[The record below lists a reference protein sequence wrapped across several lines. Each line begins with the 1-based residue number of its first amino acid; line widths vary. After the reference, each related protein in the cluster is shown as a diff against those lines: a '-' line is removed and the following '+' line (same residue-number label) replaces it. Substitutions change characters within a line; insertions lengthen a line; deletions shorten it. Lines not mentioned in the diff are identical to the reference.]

1 MAAWQFWMDRGGTF
15 TDIVAKKPD
24 GSLVTHKLLSE
35 NPTHYKDAAIQGI
48 RELLGLSADEALP
61 IEMID
66 EVKMGTTVATNA
78 LLERKGEP
86 TLLVT
91 SYGLGDVLKI
101 GYQTRPDIF
110 ALDIILPEQ
119 LYVGVEEAS
128 ERLLAD
134 GTIDRPLD
142 KEGLAVRLMAW
153 RKKGIESIAIVF
165 AHSYRFPEHEKA
177 VGRLAR
183 ALGFKQVSLSHEV
196 SPLVKLVP
204 RGDTTV
210 VDAYLSPILKR
221 YVEQVDS
228 QLLNRDVS
236 LNQLSDNVAVN
247 NDSTIP
253 LYFMQSNGGLVDA
266 HKFRGK
272 DAILSGPAGGVVGMV
287 ETASN
292 DGFKRIIGFDMG
304 GTSTDVAHFNASHF
318 SSDKAESSKKETEY
332 DVREYERE
340 FETQIA
346 GVRLRA
352 PMMNIHTVAAG
363 GGSIVKFADG
373 RFQVGPESAGA
384 FPGPACYRNGGPL
397 TITDCNVLL
406 GKVKAEYFPE
416 CFGPKRNQGLDYVGI
431 KQQFEQLAKYIN
443 TESVEFYSPE
453 EIAQGFLTIAIE
465 SMANAV
471 KKISLQRGYDVGNY
485 VLNAFGGA
493 GAQHACLVAESL
505 GMRQVYLHPFAGVL
519 SAYGIGLAKERW
531 LGEES
536 LQLEIF
542 DTDPANV
549 MSSNALT
556 SCEVLDQIELCQ
568 IRLQQQASAS
578 ISKALNNQTSGSHT
592 RHKIQDF
599 WRIHIKYKGTDTPL
613 LLTLPDNLDL
623 AKVAEEFHQLHHQT
637 FGFSNPERILILE
650 ALQLERVAGGRDAK
664 NSDKTQGYKEDPY
677 TGQLTA
683 ITHSDMTCNVKS
695 CAKGKMKSDYKILKV
710 PVYRREQLPKNVEIR
725 GPALIAENNSTIVIE
740 PSWVGIV
747 IESGALVL
755 THQVVAAVDENTARD
770 SQSKGELK
778 FSRPDAI
785 QLEVFNNLF
794 MFVAE
799 QMGFVLEKT
808 AASVNIKERLD
819 FSCALFDKKG
829 ELVANAPHIP
839 VHLGSMSESIKVV
852 INNNPNMKSGDAFVL
867 NTPYNGGTHLPDI
880 TIVKPV
886 FISEEINGLKGKYRK
901 ADFYVA
907 ARGHHADVG
916 GITPGSMPARSQH
929 INEEGILLDNLC
941 LVKEG
946 EFQAEMITLALSDHE
961 FPARNIEQN
970 IADLKAQLAACE
982 KGAQELV
989 RLSRQYG
996 LNTLH
1001 AYMGH
1006 VQDNA
1011 ENTLKECLK
1020 NLDSGAFEYR
1030 MDDGS
1035 LIKVDIVIDQIK
1047 GRAKVDFTGTS
1058 DQHLGNFNAPTSVTK
1073 AAVLYVFRCLVAKSM
1088 PLNAGFFRA
1097 LDIIVPEGSML
1108 APRYPAAVVSG
1119 NVETAQYI
1127 VDTLLGALG
1136 IMAASQG
1143 TNNNFT
1149 FGDDEFQYYETLC
1162 GGAGATNTHKGASG
1176 VHSHMTNSRLTDIEI
1191 LEQRFPVMLEHFS
1204 IRPCSGG
1211 SGKYKGGDGIERHIR
1226 FLKPMSATIISGH
1239 RQVPTFGMAGGGF
1252 GKVGMN
1258 FIQRFAPDSQGIA
1271 FLEKNQFK
1279 LEFLNGCTDI
1289 QMYTGDVFC
1298 IHTPG
1303 GGGYGTPLAKAA
1315 SKAFVSHKYS
1325 DKDQ

>member
-35 NPTHYKDAAIQGI
+35 NPAHYKDAAIQGI
-48 RELLGLSADEALP
+48 RELLDLRDDQSLP
-61 IEMID
+61 IEMIS

-91 SYGLGDVLKI
+91 SHGLGDVLKI

-110 ALDIILPEQ
+110 SLDIRLPEQ

-142 KEGLAVRLMAW
+142 EEGLAVRLIGW
-153 RKKGIESIAIVF
+153 RKQGIESIAIAF

-177 VGRLAR
+177 AGRLAQV
-183 ALGFKQVSLSHEV
+183 LGFKQVSLSHEV

-210 VDAYLSPILKR
+210 VDAYLSPLLRR
-221 YVEQVDS
+221 YTKQVDD
-228 QLLNRDVS
+228 QLPV
-236 LNQLSDNVAVN
+236 
-247 NDSTIP
+247 P

-292 DGFKRIIGFDMG
+292 DGFERIIGFDMG
-304 GTSTDVAHFNASHF
+304 GTSTDVAHFNASQF
-318 SSDKAESSKKETEY
+318 NPRVDDDTSI
-332 DVREYERE
+332 REYERE
-340 FETQIA
+340 FETQVA
-346 GVRLRA
+346 GIRLRA

-363 GGSIVKFADG
+363 GGSIVKFSDG

-397 TITDCNVLL
+397 TITDCNLFL
-406 GKVKAEYFPE
+406 GKLKAEYFPQ
-416 CFGPKRNQGLDYVGI
+416 CFGPERNQGLDYWGV
-431 KQQFEQLAKYIN
+431 KLQFEQLALEIN
-443 TESVEFYSPE
+443 QQTLTFYSVEY
-453 EIAQGFLTIAIE
+453 IAQGFLTIAIE
-465 SMANAV
+465 NMANAV
-471 KKISLQRGYDVGNY
+471 KKISLQRGYDVGDY

-493 GAQHACLVAESL
+493 GAQHGCLVAESL
-505 GMRQVYLHPFAGVL
+505 GMKQVYLHPFAGVL
-519 SAYGIGLAKERW
+519 SAYGIGLAHERW

-536 LQLEIF
+536 LQLKFSESITTCVLLDEIE
-542 DTDPANV
+542 
-549 MSSNALT
+549 SRQL
-556 SCEVLDQIELCQ
+556 
-568 IRLQQQASAS
+568 RLQQQADLYFAKAS
-578 ISKALNNQTSGSHT
+578 DTKKS
-592 RHKIQDF
+592 RDF
-599 WRIHIKYKGTDTPL
+599 WRLHIKYKGTDTPL
-613 LLTLPDNLDL
+613 LLTLSNNLDL
-623 AKVAEEFHQLHHQT
+623 AKVAKEFHQLHQQT
-637 FGFSNPERILILE
+637 FGFFDPLRELIFE
-650 ALQLERVAGGRDAK
+650 ALQLERIVGGSDAK
-664 NSDKTQGYKEDPY
+664 GNKEHKEFKQDHY
-677 TGQLTA
+677 TGELKPIAHTKM
-683 ITHSDMTCNVKS
+683 ICNVTDVIDS
-695 CAKGKMKSDYKILKV
+695 SGRSDIETVNV
-710 PVYRREQLPKNVEIR
+710 PVYRRELLPQHINIK

-740 PSWVGIV
+740 SNWVGKV
-747 IESGALVL
+747 IDSGALVL
-755 THQVVAAVDENTARD
+755 TYHAPTTMPLGSNISAQFKSVRND
-770 SQSKGELK
+770 L
-778 FSRPDAI
+778 RPNAI

-839 VHLGSMSESIKVV
+839 VHLGSMSESIRVV
-852 INNNPNMKSGDAFVL
+852 INNNPNMKPGDAFVL

-880 TIVKPV
+880 TVVKPI
-886 FISEEINGLKGKYRK
+886 FINDTSSDNMTEKPR

-929 INEEGILLDNLC
+929 INEEGVLLDNLC

-946 EFQAEMITLALSDHE
+946 QFQTDMITQALSDHE
-961 FPARNIEQN
+961 FPARNIKQN

-982 KGAQELV
+982 KGAQELT
-989 RLSRQYG
+989 RLSRHYG
-996 LNTLH
+996 LAKLH
-1001 AYMGH
+1001 AYMDH

-1011 ENTLKECLK
+1011 EKTLRDCLK
-1020 NLDSGAFEYR
+1020 NLDSGSFEYF

-1035 LIKVDIVIDQIK
+1035 VIKAAITIYKERDNEKDK
-1047 GRAKVDFTGTS
+1047 ENYRAKVDFSGTS
-1058 DQHLGNFNAPTSVTK
+1058 NQHRGNFNAPTSVAK
-1073 AAVLYVFRCLVAKSM
+1073 AAVLYIFRCLVAKSM

-1108 APRYPAAVVSG
+1108 APQYPAAVVSG

-1149 FGDDEFQYYETLC
+1149 FGDEEFQYYETLC
-1162 GGAGATNTHKGASG
+1162 GGAGATQNKDGASS
-1176 VHSHMTNSRLTDIEI
+1176 VHSHMTNSRLTDVEI
-1191 LEQRFPVMLEHFS
+1191 LEQRFPVMLEHFA
-1204 IRPCSGG
+1204 IRPDSGG
-1211 SGKYKGGDGIERHIR
+1211 IGEHNGGDGIERHVR
-1226 FLKPMSATIISGH
+1226 FLKAMSATIISGH
-1239 RQVPTFGMAGGGF
+1239 RQVPTFGMAGGSP

-1258 FIQRFAPDSQGIA
+1258 FIQRCVLDPQGIPDPKRK
-1271 FLEKNQFK
+1271 EPK
-1279 LEFLNGCTDI
+1279 LEFLSGCTDI
-1289 QMYTGDVFC
+1289 RMEKGDVFC

-1303 GGGYGTPLAKAA
+1303 GGGFGPPSDNSA
-1315 SKAFVSHKYS
+1315 SKGDVN
-1325 DKDQ
+1325 DKE

>member
-35 NPTHYKDAAIQGI
+35 NPAHYKDAAIYGI
-48 RELLGLSADEALP
+48 RELLQLEDGQPLP
-61 IEMID
+61 IELID

-91 SYGLGDVLKI
+91 SHGLGDILKI

-110 ALDIILPEQ
+110 ALDIRLPEQ
-119 LYVGVEEAS
+119 LYIGVEETS

-134 GTIDRPLD
+134 GTVDLPFD
-142 KEGLAVRLMAW
+142 EEGLAVRLIEW
-153 RKKGIESIAIVF
+153 RKQGIESIAIAF
-165 AHSYRFPEHEKA
+165 AHGYRFPEHEKA
-177 VGRLAR
+177 AGRLAQE
-183 ALGFKQVSLSHEV
+183 LGFTQVSLSHEV

-221 YVEQVDS
+221 YVEQVDG
-228 QLLNRDVS
+228 
-236 LNQLSDNVAVN
+236 QLSADKASSIKTSFTKISITKKV
-247 NDSTIP
+247 P

-287 ETASN
+287 ETASD
-292 DGFKRIIGFDMG
+292 DGFERIIGFDMG
-304 GTSTDVAHFNASHF
+304 GTSTDVAHYNADQF
-318 SSDKAESSKKETEY
+318 SSSDNTKNPI
-332 DVREYERE
+332 REYERE
-340 FETQIA
+340 FETQVA

-363 GGSIVKFADG
+363 GGSIVKFSDG

-416 CFGPKRNQGLDYVGI
+416 CFGPQRNQGLDFEGI
-431 KQQFEQLAKYIN
+431 KKQFEALANSIN
-443 TESVEFYSPE
+443 QETAFHYSAE
-453 EIAQGFLTIAIE
+453 DIAQGFLTIAIE

-471 KKISLQRGYDVGNY
+471 KKISLQRGYDVSNY

-493 GAQHACLVAESL
+493 GAQHACLVAEAL
-505 GMRQVYLHPFAGVL
+505 GMSQVYLHPFAGVL
-519 SAYGIGLAKERW
+519 SAYGIGLANERW

-536 LQLEIF
+536 LQITYEG
-542 DTDPANV
+542 DTN
-549 MSSNALT
+549 
-556 SCEVLDQIELCQ
+556 SCSVLDVIELHQ
-568 IRLQQQASAS
+568 IRLQEQANKA
-578 ISKALNNQTSGSHT
+578 ISTNRLSSSSELSSPKT
-592 RHKIQDF
+592 IQDF
-599 WRIHIKYKGTDTPL
+599 WRIHVKYQGTDTPL
-613 LLTLPDNLDL
+613 LLSLPNNLDMISV
-623 AKVAEEFHQLHHQT
+623 AKGFHQLHQKT
-637 FGFSNPERILILE
+637 FGFSDPERVLILE
-650 ALQLERVAGGRDAK
+650 ALQLERVASNTNNLNDQNIASTVTEK
-664 NSDKTQGYKEDPY
+664 NTLNPI
-677 TGQLTA
+677 A
-683 ITHSDMTCNVKS
+683 HSNMSCQFEGDVKPFT
-695 CAKGKMKSDYKILKV
+695 V
-710 PVYRREQLPKNVEIR
+710 PVYRREQLPKNIDIV

-740 PSWVGIV
+740 PNWVGRV
-747 IESGALVL
+747 IESGALIL
-755 THQVVAAVDENTARD
+755 TLQAVSEHVDTPKQAASV
-770 SQSKGELK
+770 
-778 FSRPDAI
+778 DAI

-819 FSCALFDKKG
+819 FSCALFDQHG

-852 INNNPNMKSGDAFVL
+852 INNNPNMKAGDAFVL

-886 FISEEINGLKGKYRK
+886 FINSET

-946 EFQAEMITLALSDHE
+946 VFQTDMITAVLSDHE

-982 KGAQELV
+982 KGAQELD
-989 RLSRQYG
+989 RLSLQYG
-996 LNTLH
+996 LETLH
-1001 AYMGH
+1001 SYMGH

-1011 ENTLKECLK
+1011 ELTLKACLK
-1020 NLDSGAFEYR
+1020 ELDSGAFEYP

-1035 LIKVDIVIDQIK
+1035 LIKVAITIDK
-1047 GRAKVDFTGTS
+1047 ENGRAKVDFSGTS
-1058 DQHLGNFNAPTSVTK
+1058 DQHSGNFNAPTSVAK
-1073 AAVLYVFRCLVAKSM
+1073 AAVLYVFRCLVNKAM

-1108 APRYPAAVVSG
+1108 APQYPAAVVSG

-1149 FGDDEFQYYETLC
+1149 FGDEEFQYYETLC
-1162 GGAGATNTHKGASG
+1162 GGAGATDNNHGASG
-1176 VHSHMTNSRLTDIEI
+1176 VHSHMTNSRLTDVEI

-1204 IRPCSGG
+1204 LRPASGG
-1211 SGKYKGGDGIERHIR
+1211 VGQFNGGDGIERHIR

-1239 RQVPTFGMAGGGF
+1239 RQVPTFGMAGGDA

-1258 FIQRFAPDSQGIA
+1258 FVQRFSFDSAG
-1271 FLEKNQFK
+1271 NPVPR
-1279 LEFLNGCTDI
+1279 LEFLQGCTDI
-1289 QMYTGDVFC
+1289 QMNRGDVFC

-1303 GGGYGTPLAKAA
+1303 GGGYGDHLGVESSDVLDA
-1315 SKAFVSHKYS
+1315 

>member
-35 NPTHYKDAAIQGI
+35 NPAHYKDAAIHGI
-48 RELLGLSADEALP
+48 RELLGLADDQALP
-61 IEMID
+61 IELID

-91 SYGLGDVLKI
+91 SHGLGDILKI

-110 ALDIILPEQ
+110 ALDIHLPEQ
-119 LYVGVEEAS
+119 LYIGVEEAS

-134 GTIDRPLD
+134 GTIDRPFD
-142 KEGLAVRLMAW
+142 EEGLAVRLIEW
-153 RKKGIESIAIVF
+153 RKQGIESIAIAF
-165 AHSYRFPEHEKA
+165 AHGYRFPEHEKA
-177 VGRLAR
+177 AGRLAKE
-183 ALGFKQVSLSHEV
+183 LGFKQISLSHEV

-210 VDAYLSPILKR
+210 VDAYLSPILRR
-221 YVEQVDS
+221 YVEQVD
-228 QLLNRDVS
+228 
-236 LNQLSDNVAVN
+236 NQLSSSEQKA
-247 NDSTIP
+247 SLKQKIP

-287 ETASN
+287 ETASD
-292 DGFKRIIGFDMG
+292 DGFERIIGFDMG
-304 GTSTDVAHFNASHF
+304 GTSTDVAHFNARHL
-318 SSDKAESSKKETEY
+318 SSSNSKSSSPNNAI
-332 DVREYERE
+332 REYERE
-340 FETQIA
+340 FETQVA

-397 TITDCNVLL
+397 TITDCNMLL

-416 CFGPKRNQGLDYVGI
+416 CFGPKRNQGLDYAGV
-431 KQQFEQLAKYIN
+431 KQQFQQLAEVIN
-443 TESVEFYSPE
+443 TESNTTYAAE

-465 SMANAV
+465 NMANAV
-471 KKISLQRGYDVGNY
+471 KKISLQRGYDVGSY

-505 GMRQVYLHPFAGVL
+505 GMKQVYLHPFAGVL
-519 SAYGIGLAKERW
+519 SAYGIGLANERW

-536 LQLEIF
+536 LQLE
-542 DTDPANV
+542 V
-549 MSSNALT
+549 SSKSSESINA
-556 SCEVLDQIELCQ
+556 CAVLDEIELRQ
-568 IRLQQQASAS
+568 IRLQQKANAL
-578 ISKALNNQTSGSHT
+578 ISKASSASTPNKH
-592 RHKIQDF
+592 QDF

-613 LLTLPDNLDL
+613 LLNLPNNLDM
-623 AKVAEEFHQLHHQT
+623 AKVAKEFHQLHQQT
-637 FGFSNPERILILE
+637 FGFSNPEGALILE
-650 ALQLERVAGGRDAK
+650 ALQLERVVGGRDVK
-664 NSDKTQGYKEDPY
+664 GKEKSQEYKQDHY
-677 TGQLTA
+677 SGKLKA
-683 ITHSDMTCNVKS
+683 IAHSDMTCAISGESKT
-695 CAKGKMKSDYKILKV
+695 LQV
-710 PVYRREQLPKNVEIR
+710 PVYRREQLPQNTEIK
-725 GPALIAENNSTIVIE
+725 GPTLIAENNSTIVIE
-740 PSWVGIV
+740 PNWVGKV

-755 THQVVAAVDENTARD
+755 TYQTDTCIEGGIEGGLESKSELNVA
-770 SQSKGELK
+770 
-778 FSRPDAI
+778 RPDAI

-819 FSCALFDKKG
+819 FSCALFDKNG

-852 INNNPNMKSGDAFVL
+852 ISNNPNMKVGDAFVL

-886 FISEEINGLKGKYRK
+886 FINSEQT

-929 INEEGILLDNLC
+929 INQEGILLDNLC

-946 EFQAEMITLALSDHE
+946 EFQTDMITAALSDHE

-982 KGAQELV
+982 KGAQELA

-996 LNTLH
+996 LETLH

-1011 ENTLKECLK
+1011 EATLKACLK
-1020 NLDSGAFEYR
+1020 ELNSGSFEYP

-1035 LIKVDIVIDQIK
+1035 LIKVAITIDTEN

-1058 DQHLGNFNAPTSVTK
+1058 DQHTGNFNAPTSVAK

-1108 APRYPAAVVSG
+1108 APQYPAAVVSG

-1149 FGDDEFQYYETLC
+1149 FGDEEFQYYETLC
-1162 GGAGATNTHKGASG
+1162 GGAGATQNNEGANG
-1176 VHSHMTNSRLTDIEI
+1176 VHSHMTNSRLTDVEI
-1191 LEQRFPVMLEHFS
+1191 LEQRFPVMLEHFA
-1204 IRPCSGG
+1204 IRPISGG
-1211 SGKYKGGDGIERHIR
+1211 AGEHKGGNGIERHIR

-1239 RQVPTFGMAGGGF
+1239 R
-1252 GKVGMN
+1252 
-1258 FIQRFAPDSQGIA
+1258 
-1271 FLEKNQFK
+1271 
-1279 LEFLNGCTDI
+1279 
-1289 QMYTGDVFC
+1289 
-1298 IHTPG
+1298 
-1303 GGGYGTPLAKAA
+1303 
-1315 SKAFVSHKYS
+1315 
-1325 DKDQ
+1325 

>member
-35 NPTHYKDAAIQGI
+35 NPAHYKDAAIHGI
-48 RELLGLSADEALP
+48 RELLQLEGGQSLP
-61 IEMID
+61 IELID

-91 SYGLGDVLKI
+91 SHGLADILKI

-110 ALDIILPEQ
+110 ALDIRLPEQ

-134 GTIDRPLD
+134 GTVDLPFD
-142 KEGLAVRLMAW
+142 EEGLAVRLIEW
-153 RKKGIESIAIVF
+153 RKQGIESIAIAF
-165 AHSYRFPEHEKA
+165 AHGYRFPAHEKA
-177 VGRLAR
+177 AGRLAR
-183 ALGFKQVSLSHEV
+183 ELGFKQVSLSHEV

-210 VDAYLSPILKR
+210 VDAYLSPILRR

-228 QLLNRDVS
+228 QLSV
-236 LNQLSDNVAVN
+236 DNTSSINTSAIKKV
-247 NDSTIP
+247 P

-287 ETASN
+287 ETASD
-292 DGFKRIIGFDMG
+292 DGFERIIGFDMG
-304 GTSTDVAHFNASHF
+304 GTSTDVAHFNADQF
-318 SSDKAESSKKETEY
+318 SSSDNTENH
-332 DVREYERE
+332 VREYERE
-340 FETQIA
+340 FETQVA

-363 GGSIVKFADG
+363 GGSIVKFSDG

-416 CFGPKRNQGLDYVGI
+416 CFGPQRNQGLDFDGV
-431 KQQFEQLAKYIN
+431 KKQFEDLANSIN
-443 TESVEFYSPE
+443 QETGLHYSPE

-493 GAQHACLVAESL
+493 GAQHACLVAEAL
-505 GMRQVYLHPFAGVL
+505 GMKQVYLHPFAGVL
-519 SAYGIGLAKERW
+519 SAYGIGLANERW

-536 LQLEIF
+536 LQITLNSLNESQ
-542 DTDPANV
+542 N
-549 MSSNALT
+549 N
-556 SCEVLDQIELCQ
+556 SCSVLDVIELNQ
-568 IRLQQQASAS
+568 IRLQEKADRAIDRKRASQKTDLSAHS
-578 ISKALNNQTSGSHT
+578 DKKKQT
-592 RHKIQDF
+592 IQDF
-599 WRIHIKYKGTDTPL
+599 WRIHVKYQGTDTPL
-613 LLTLPDNLDL
+613 LLSLPNNLDMIL
-623 AKVAEEFHQLHHQT
+623 VAKEFHQLHQKT
-637 FGFSNPERILILE
+637 FGFSDSTRPLILE
-650 ALQLERVAGGRDAK
+650 AVQLERVAGGGNV
-664 NSDKTQGYKEDPY
+664 NSLDDHISSLNGTENTSGTDSNKTLAPIAE
-677 TGQLTA
+677 
-683 ITHSDMTCNVKS
+683 SSMTCQQNGKVKAFS
-695 CAKGKMKSDYKILKV
+695 V
-710 PVYRREQLPKNVEIR
+710 PVYRREQLPKNIDIV
-725 GPALIAENNSTIVIE
+725 GPALIAESNSTIVIE
-740 PSWVGIV
+740 PNWVGNV
-747 IESGALVL
+747 IDSGALIL
-755 THQVVAAVDENTARD
+755 THLDNDQTQEHQLQKNRLQKNKPQKNKTEAA
-770 SQSKGELK
+770 
-778 FSRPDAI
+778 PDAI

-819 FSCALFDKKG
+819 FSCALFDQHG

-852 INNNPNMKSGDAFVL
+852 INNNPNMKAGDAFVL

-886 FISEEINGLKGKYRK
+886 FINNEQV

-916 GITPGSMPARSQH
+916 GITPGSMPARSRH

-946 EFQAEMITLALSDHE
+946 IFQTEMITSALSDHE
-961 FPARNIEQN
+961 FPARNIPQN

-982 KGAQELV
+982 KGAQELN
-989 RLSRQYG
+989 RLSQQYG
-996 LNTLH
+996 LQTLH

-1011 ENTLKECLK
+1011 ELTLKACLK
-1020 NLDSGAFEYR
+1020 ELDSGSFEYP

-1035 LIKVDIVIDQIK
+1035 IIKVRINIDKDK
-1047 GRAKVDFTGTS
+1047 GRASVDFSGTS
-1058 DQHLGNFNAPTSVTK
+1058 DQHAGNFNAPTSVAK
-1073 AAVLYVFRCLVAKSM
+1073 AAVLYVFRCLVNKKM

-1108 APRYPAAVVSG
+1108 APQYPAAVVSG

-1149 FGDDEFQYYETLC
+1149 FGDEEFQYYETLC
-1162 GGAGATNTHKGASG
+1162 GGAGATDNNHGASG
-1176 VHSHMTNSRLTDIEI
+1176 VHSHMTNSRLTDVEI
-1191 LEQRFPVMLEHFS
+1191 LEQRFPVMLEHFA
-1204 IRPCSGG
+1204 IRSGSAG
-1211 SGKYKGGDGIERHIR
+1211 LGEFNGGDGIERHIR
-1226 FLKPMSATIISGH
+1226 FLKPMNATIISGH
-1239 RQVPTFGMAGGGF
+1239 RQVPTFGMAGGGA

-1258 FIQRFAPDSQGIA
+1258 FVQRFTFDSAG
-1271 FLEKNQFK
+1271 NPVPR
-1279 LEFLNGCTDI
+1279 LEFLQGCTDI
-1289 QMYTGDVFC
+1289 QMNRGDVFC

-1303 GGGYGTPLAKAA
+1303 GGGYGDRLGVEVNDALDT
-1315 SKAFVSHKYS
+1315 

>member
-35 NPTHYKDAAIQGI
+35 NPAYYKDAAIHGI
-48 RELLGLSADEALP
+48 RELLGLETEQSLP
-61 IEMID
+61 IELID

-86 TLLVT
+86 TVLVT
-91 SYGLGDVLKI
+91 SHGLGDVLKI

-110 ALDIILPEQ
+110 ALDIRLPEQ

-134 GTIDRPLD
+134 GTVDQPLD
-142 KEGLAVRLMAW
+142 EEGLAVRLIEW
-153 RKKGIESIAIVF
+153 RKQGIESIAIAF
-165 AHSYRFPEHEKA
+165 AHGYRFPEHEKA
-177 VGRLAR
+177 AGRLAKE
-183 ALGFKQVSLSHEV
+183 LGFKQVSLSHEV

-210 VDAYLSPILKR
+210 VDAYLSPILRR
-221 YVEQVDS
+221 YVEQVD
-228 QLLNRDVS
+228 D
-236 LNQLSDNVAVN
+236 QLSASDKTASKLRV
-247 NDSTIP
+247 P

-287 ETASN
+287 ETAQD
-292 DGFKRIIGFDMG
+292 DGFDRIIGFDMG
-304 GTSTDVAHFNASHF
+304 GTSTDVAHFNASHL
-318 SSDKAESSKKETEY
+318 SSKKESSSEKSNHQ
-332 DVREYERE
+332 VREYERE
-340 FETQIA
+340 FETQVA

-363 GGSIVKFADG
+363 GGSIVKFAEG

-406 GKVKAEYFPE
+406 GKVIAEYFPE
-416 CFGPKRNQGLDYVGI
+416 CFGPQRNQGLDYAGV
-431 KQQFEQLAKYIN
+431 KQQFEQLSQEVNLQTGA
-443 TESVEFYSPE
+443 SYSSE
-453 EIAQGFLTIAIE
+453 QIAQGFLTIAIE
-465 SMANAV
+465 NMANAV

-493 GAQHACLVAESL
+493 GAQHACLVAEAL
-505 GMRQVYLHPFAGVL
+505 GMKQVYLHPFAGVL
-519 SAYGIGLAKERW
+519 SAYGIGLANERW

-536 LQLEIF
+536 LQLLYSASE
-542 DTDPANV
+542 
-549 MSSNALT
+549 SSCSLID
-556 SCEVLDQIELCQ
+556 EIELRQ
-568 IRLQQQASAS
+568 IRLQQQASAGLKNDDGKS
-578 ISKALNNQTSGSHT
+578 
-592 RHKIQDF
+592 QDF
-599 WRIHIKYKGTDTPL
+599 WRMHIKYRGTDTPL
-613 LLTLPDNLDL
+613 LLSLNDRMDL
-623 AKVAEEFHQLHHQT
+623 AAVATEFHNLHQQT
-637 FGFSNPERILILE
+637 FGFSDPARQLIFE
-650 ALQLERVAGGRDAK
+650 ALQLERVAGGRSAK
-664 NSDKTQGYKEDPY
+664 DDKAQSYEAE
-677 TGQLTA
+677 LTA
-683 ITHSDMTCNVKS
+683 VAHSHMICNVEGES
-695 CAKGKMKSDYKILKV
+695 TGFNV
-710 PVYRREQLPKNVEIR
+710 PVYRREQLPQNIDIK

-740 PSWVGIV
+740 PNWVGKV
-747 IESGALVL
+747 IASGALVL
-755 THQVVAAVDENTARD
+755 SFEPQAVSQKTVEVINTNT
-770 SQSKGELK
+770 
-778 FSRPDAI
+778 PDAI

-819 FSCALFDKKG
+819 FSCALFDKNG

-852 INNNPNMKSGDAFVL
+852 INNNPNMKAGDAFVL

-886 FISEEINGLKGKYRK
+886 FVNEGIHFEGSENQT

-929 INEEGILLDNLC
+929 INQEGILLDNLC
-941 LVKEG
+941 LVEEG
-946 EFQAEMITLALSDHE
+946 IFQTDMITDVLSDHE

-982 KGAQELV
+982 KGAQELT
-989 RLSRQYG
+989 RLSAQYG
-996 LNTLH
+996 LETLH

-1011 ENTLKECLK
+1011 EATLKDCLK
-1020 NLDSGAFEYR
+1020 ELDSGSFEYP

-1035 LIKVDIVIDQIK
+1035 VIKVVITIDK
-1047 GRAKVDFTGTS
+1047 KKCRAKVDFTGTS
-1058 DQHLGNFNAPTSVTK
+1058 GQHAGNFNAPTSVAK

-1097 LDIIVPEGSML
+1097 LDIVVPAGSML
-1108 APRYPAAVVSG
+1108 APQYPAAVVSG

-1149 FGDDEFQYYETLC
+1149 FGDEEFQYYETLC
-1162 GGAGATNTHKGASG
+1162 GGAGATSSAAGASG
-1176 VHSHMTNSRLTDIEI
+1176 VHTHMTNSRLTDVEI
-1191 LEQRFPVMLEHFS
+1191 LEQRFPVMLEHFA

-1211 SGKYKGGDGIERHIR
+1211 AGEHKGGDGIERHIR

-1239 RQVPTFGMAGGGF
+1239 RTVPTFGMAGGES

-1258 FIQRFAPDSQGIA
+1258 FVQRFVLDEQGMPVP
-1271 FLEKNQFK
+1271 K
-1279 LEFLNGCTDI
+1279 LEFLKGCTDI
-1289 QMYTGDVFC
+1289 QMNKGDVFC

-1303 GGGYGTPLAKAA
+1303 GGGYGA
-1315 SKAFVSHKYS
+1315 
-1325 DKDQ
+1325 DKDGASR